1 MYKFL
6 SRFTP
11 TCIPNRFRND
21 TGAIAHHTQ
30 SFPIARADL
39 ELLREQVHS
48 LVDQR
53 LDRSTLLALAKST
66 AFDIRKDVIRLNS
79 TGDINAILDET
90 DAIANLVFVEIGQH
104 IPRFRHNLRQEYF
117 QKLIGNGHN
126 FKLDQFKLLQNH
138 TGFPGRHQ
146 IQHEIIRRQIES
158 HIQAEYNLAPCRNTQ
173 RISRQTISSIGKG
186 EYAQHCLNLYN
197 LNMPIDRKTTERM
210 ITLRRE
216 IQMPREWDRY
226 FRKAHANST
235 PIHVIIEYLL
245 RANLGSL
252 GNHNTHP
259 ASRLLEFS
267 TGFVF
272 HPNSAANMQQ
282 LLNNHSPA
290 AFQNISQLLSDKF
303 LSAYACSNTKHFI
316 ESAFVQQNP
325 CFEAT
330 IENLIEFK
338 PDQQPNALTVPKAP
352 KWTPLATTEENIEAL
367 LDWQEL
373 ATLKAYVDSNNIA
386 VKANDHQ
393 KIEQILAATEF
404 HTFIR
409 AKKTQIGDLLE
420 SIIPSGT
427 THQLL
432 AQFDARWS

>member
-1 MYKFL
+1 MYKFF

-11 TCIPNRFRND
+11 TCIPNRFRNN
-21 TGAIAHHTQ
+21 TGAIAPHTQ
-30 SFPIARADL
+30 SFPVAQADL

-48 LVDQR
+48 LVEQR

-66 AFDIRKDVIRLNS
+66 AFDMRKNVIRLNS
-79 TGDINAILDET
+79 IADIDAILDET
-90 DAIANLVFVEIGQH
+90 DAIANLVFTEIGQH
-104 IPRFRHNLRQEYF
+104 PPRFRHALRQEYF
-117 QKLIGNGHN
+117 QQLVGSGSN
-126 FKLDQFKLLQNH
+126 FKLNQFKLLQNH
-138 TGFPGRHQ
+138 TGFPGRNQ

-158 HIQAEYNLAPCRNTQ
+158 HIQAEYNLAPCRSTQ
-173 RISRQTISSIGKG
+173 RISRQTISSVGKG

-197 LNMPIDRKTTERM
+197 LNMPIDLKTTERM

-216 IQMPREWDRY
+216 IKMPREWDQY
-226 FRKAHANST
+226 FRQAHANST
-235 PIHVIIEYLL
+235 PTHVVIEHLL

-282 LLNNHSPA
+282 LLNKHSPA
-290 AFQNISQLLSDKF
+290 AFQNISKLLSDKF
-303 LSAYACSNTKHFI
+303 LAAYARNNTQHFI

-330 IENLIEFK
+330 IENLIELK
-338 PDQQPNALTVPKAP
+338 PDQQPNTLTVPNAP

-373 ATLKAYVDSNNIA
+373 AILKVYVDSNNIV

-409 AKKTQIGDLLE
+409 ARKTQIGNLLD

-427 THQLL
+427 PHHLP